1 MINVDEIFDF
11 LISEDDA
18 IVINCLNRLNE
29 SEINKPILSYILNLA
44 NFHRDSKIRKL
55 AQNLFEKF
63 APADLILKVK
73 VNWKASYLKNQE
85 YYRKELFEH
94 SSIDSGEYLVFSQVI
109 RKNYYLIKPKVG
121 MIPYASIRYGD
132 EIENIFDC
140 YQVKIEKLPRKI
152 VKLQYLSVVNF
163 RQQNKLDLEDTLGL
177 LAQLKNLR
185 FLQIGQSELSALPL
199 SLSKLE
205 RLEQLIIDRN
215 PISSINNKI
224 VLPNLKKL
232 DIISTQIRQLDLSQF
247 PALEELWI
255 DDEKTLNS
263 FNFKNIK
270 KPFIA
275 TSGKFFKRTIEK
287 RQ

>member
-1 MINVDEIFDF
+1 MINVDEIFDL
-11 LISEDDA
+11 LISEDDS

-29 SEINKPILSYILNLA
+29 SVINKPILSYILNLA

-55 AQNLFEKF
+55 AQNLFEKS
-63 APADLILKVK
+63 APTDLILKVK
-73 VNWKASYLKNQE
+73 ENWKSSYLKNQE

-94 SSIDSGEYLVFSQVI
+94 SSIDLGEYLVFAQVI
-109 RKNYYLIKPKVG
+109 RKNYYLVKPKVG
-121 MIPYASIRYGD
+121 MISYAFMRYGD

-152 VKLQYLSVVNF
+152 VKLQHLSVVNF
-163 RQQNKLDLEDTLGL
+163 RQQDKLDLEDTIEL
-177 LAQLKNLR
+177 LSQLKNLR
-185 FLQIGQSELSALPL
+185 FLQIGQSKLSTLPI

-205 RLEQLIIDRN
+205 RLEQLIIDVN
-215 PISSINNKI
+215 PINSIDNKI
-224 VLPNLKKL
+224 VLPHLKKL
-232 DIISTQIRQLDLSQF
+232 DIKSTQIKQLDLSQF

-263 FNFKNIK
+263 FHFKNVK

-275 TSGKFFKRTIEK
+275 TSGQYFKRTIE
-287 RQ
+287 